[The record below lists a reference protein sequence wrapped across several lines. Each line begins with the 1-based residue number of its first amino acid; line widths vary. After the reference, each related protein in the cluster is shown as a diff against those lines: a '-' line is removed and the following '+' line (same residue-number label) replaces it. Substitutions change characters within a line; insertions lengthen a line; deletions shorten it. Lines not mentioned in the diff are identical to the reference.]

1 MEDNFQIFE
10 FMRKTVEHKGPK
22 FADLVQAISNI
33 QTALGLIDQVHG
45 EELAKRL
52 GIAIMMPLISLANS
66 LEIEEFDLL
75 KHVDM
80 IHKLARQDIDELKKG

>member
-1 MEDNFQIFE
+1 MEDNFQMFE
-10 FMRKTVEHKGPK
+10 FMRKTVEHKGSK
-22 FADLVQAISNI
+22 FADLVQAVSNI
-33 QTALGLIDQVHG
+33 QTALGLISQQYD

-52 GIAIMMPLISLANS
+52 GIAIMMPLISLASS

-80 IHKLARQDIDELKKG
+80 IHKLARQDIDELRKG